1 MCTCAAPVLVWRHR
15 RVWRSEDQD
24 CKKPLISVKIREH
37 AEKYTLQSNKPLQLT
52 DSEIYSLRE
61 EMRADL
67 AAMQELQLDRQR
79 ADALALAEAPDS
91 GQACP
96 DPDRLAPGSDS

>member
-1 MCTCAAPVLVWRHR
+1 M
-15 RVWRSEDQD
+15 
-24 CKKPLISVKIREH
+24 
-37 AEKYTLQSNKPLQLT
+37 QSNKQLQLT

-67 AAMQELQLDRQR
+67 AAMQQLQLDRQR

-96 DPDRLAPGSDS
+96 DPDRLAPG